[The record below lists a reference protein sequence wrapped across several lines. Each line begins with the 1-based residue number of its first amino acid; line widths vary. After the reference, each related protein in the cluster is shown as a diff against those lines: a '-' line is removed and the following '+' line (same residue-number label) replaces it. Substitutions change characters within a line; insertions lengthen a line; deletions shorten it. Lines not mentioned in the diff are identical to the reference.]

1 MQPTSCLIVTV
12 IGLLFLLCIYCLA
25 WCWAIRAEEKRV
37 QRKVYYEYF
46 HTPKRPKSDPT
57 GAYFTSLPDPT
68 PEPEY
73 HDDEPIWHD
82 ILLYVIMGLLIAVCA
97 YFSK

>member
-1 MQPTSCLIVTV
+1 MGPTSCVIVTAIAV
-12 IGLLFLLCIYCLA
+12 AFLLCVYSLA
-25 WCWAIRAEEKRV
+25 WCWVLRAETKKIKR
-37 QRKVYYEYF
+37 QTYYDYF
-46 HTPKRPKSDPT
+46 HTPKRLTP
-57 GAYFTSLPDPT
+57 LPDPT

-97 YFSK
+97 YLSK